1 MGLFSFFAGKSPE
14 EIEMAG
20 DKYFK
25 VNEFGAAKLEYEK
38 AVRKAVSKFPEKAN
52 LISRLDEKLT
62 NARESLARAHLQNS
76 RELGESGNIDEAID
90 LLKLSLELTADDA
103 LKNEITVLIKDLHS
117 HLSSEEPEAA
127 ENYLSGA
134 EPFPAEGQRD
144 SDEEYFSILINALP
158 DDIRNAYQNYGP
170 AFKQGYIALNNGDFE
185 TAAENL
191 TQAMEAADSGQ
202 PLIPLELSTALANLG
217 QYDRAREI
225 LTDFIQDDPEEVRAY
240 QGLCDLYWIDQD
252 YEAAIAVIEQCPAP
266 LSETFPIRMLLG
278 ETLFQM
284 GRYEDAEALFVA
296 CEDRFGEN
304 EIVSRALAKTYEAMG
319 NPEKA
324 RDIYARILGGC
335 AKCGVRT
342 DPFIQQRYAELCFA
356 CGERSERLLNLYLSI
371 MRDDPD
377 NKDSYYQ
384 RIYELFEAQGN
395 TAEADRY
402 KSFIQ

>member
-20 DKYFK
+20 DKFFK
-25 VNEFGAAKLEYEK
+25 VKEFGAAKLEYEK
-38 AVRKAVSKFPEKAN
+38 AARKAQNKFPEKGN

-62 NARESLARAHLQNS
+62 DARESLARIHLQNS

-103 LKNEITVLIKDLHS
+103 LKNEIADLIKDLHS
-117 HLSSEEPEAA
+117 HLSSEGPEAT
-127 ENYLSGA
+127 ENYLSGT
-134 EPFPAEGQRD
+134 EPFPAEEQHD

-158 DDIRNAYQNYGP
+158 DDTRNAYQNYGP
-170 AFKQGYIALNNGDFE
+170 AFRQGYIALNNGDFQ
-185 TAAENL
+185 TAEEKL
-191 TQAMEAADSGQ
+191 THAMQEADSGQ
-202 PLIPLELSTALANLG
+202 PLIPLELSTALVNLG
-217 QYDRAREI
+217 QYDRARDI
-225 LTDFIQDDPEEVRAY
+225 LTDFIEDYPEEVRAY
-240 QGLCDLYWIDQD
+240 QGLCDLYWINQD
-252 YEAAIAVIEQCPAP
+252 YDAAIAVIEKCPAP
-266 LSETFPIRMLLG
+266 LNETLPIRILLG

-284 GRYEDAEALFVA
+284 GRYEDAEDLYVA
-296 CEDRFGEN
+296 CEERFGDN
-304 EIVSRALAKTYEAMG
+304 EIVSRALARTYEAMG
-319 NPEKA
+319 DPEKA
-324 RDIYARILGGC
+324 RDIYAGILGGC

-342 DPFIQQRYAELCFA
+342 DPFIQQRYAELCFV

-384 RIYELFEAQGN
+384 RIYELFDALGN
-395 TAEADRY
+395 TEEANRY